1 MCYSVVTLY
10 WSQCRV
16 TVDCRQHRAEVWW
29 IYHGRTG
36 DALCGLACLLQ
47 QAHTITTK
55 EEEDCLSTTSPPP
68 RNEEGKKE
76 NLRRRRGWKGLDVVG
91 PLRVKLRNSPV
102 FSFITSARIS
112 SASRTAFYI
121 PPRKGKNS
129 FVHKI
134 LQDFPKLIIEIYL
147 RRKLKFSSTWYSG
160 QCP

>member
-1 MCYSVVTLY
+1 M
-10 WSQCRV
+10 
-16 TVDCRQHRAEVWW
+16 
-29 IYHGRTG
+29 
-36 DALCGLACLLQ
+36 
-47 QAHTITTK
+47 
-55 EEEDCLSTTSPPP
+55 STTSPPP
-68 RNEEGKKE
+68 RNEEGKKQ

-147 RRKLKFSSTWYSG
+147 LKMLDRKKPAGL
-160 QCP
+160 

>member
-1 MCYSVVTLY
+1 MAGQATLCAA
-10 WSQCRV
+10 WLGFSSRPTPSPPRRRKIVCP
-16 TVDCRQHRAEVWW
+16 
-29 IYHGRTG
+29 
-36 DALCGLACLLQ
+36 
-47 QAHTITTK
+47 
-55 EEEDCLSTTSPPP
+55 PPP
-68 RNEEGKKE
+68 RNEEGRRFAEKKK

-134 LQDFPKLIIEIYL
+134 LQDFPKLIIKINL
-147 RRKLKFSSTWYSG
+147 RRKVMFSTT
-160 QCP
+160 

>member
-1 MCYSVVTLY
+1 MLY

-16 TVDCRQHRAEVWW
+16 TVDCRQHSAEVWW

-55 EEEDCLSTTSPPP
+55 EEEDCLSTTTKEW
-68 RNEEGKKE
+68 RGKTLCRKSKIWGE
-76 NLRRRRGWKGLDVVG
+76 QGGWKGLDVVG

>member
-16 TVDCRQHRAEVWW
+16 TVDCRQHSAEVWW

-36 DALCGLACLLQ
+36 DALCGLAWLLQ

-55 EEEDCLSTTSPPP
+55 EEEDCLSTTTKEW
-68 RNEEGKKE
+68 RGKTLCRKKQ

-129 FVHKI
+129 FVHKTI
-134 LQDFPKLIIEIYL
+134 QDFQKLIIENNL
-147 RRKLKFSSTWYSG
+147 RRKPMFSRTWYS
-160 QCP
+160 